1 LQPLDTAFNK
11 QFLMEQARSFV
22 WGMQPMISNYKPSLA
37 LERKEE
43 INYLLTL
50 AKIRNESLKFLLYG
64 RYTRSPDIVVHQE
77 ELSISKV
84 SIYAGQKDKVTT
96 FRNSYPSVYSS
107 SWVSED
113 NMLGSAL
120 ASINDNSYP
129 VK

>member
-1 LQPLDTAFNK
+1 ERYAGVQGWESIPLFQAVYHQYAISYGNYSSLLNPPYDEMWPDEHRPVEALQPLDTAFNK

-64 RYTRSPDIVVHQE
+64 RYTRSPDIVVPQE
-77 ELSISKV
+77 ELS
-84 SIYAGQKDKVTT
+84 
-96 FRNSYPSVYSS
+96 
-107 SWVSED
+107 
-113 NMLGSAL
+113 
-120 ASINDNSYP
+120 
-129 VK
+129 